1 MDFEFEL
8 YKGKKYSDLLE
19 DIVKNHKSKQT
30 QIKALVG
37 QLVDMVS
44 EPGDA
49 VIVVPLIKGYLDSDI
64 KNDEALV
71 KVAQIASKAAMPA
84 AGDGG
89 FNEKDLEL
97 LFGDIQ
103 KSVMPLP
110 DSETKTLLDII
121 DTKGEPNILG
131 DTTERDREL
140 PKIQE

>member
-8 YKGKKYSDLLE
+8 YKGKKYSDLLQ

-30 QIKALVG
+30 QIKSLVE

-84 AGDGG
+84 AGDSG
-89 FNEKDLEL
+89 FSEKDLEH
-97 LFGDIQ
+97 LFEDIQ
-103 KSVMPLP
+103 KSTMPLP
-110 DSETKTLLDII
+110 EAEIKEL
-121 DTKGEPNILG
+121 PNI
-131 DTTERDREL
+131 E
-140 PKIQE
+140 K